1 MKERKYSVRINSVK
15 LKEGAILPIKLS
27 KSLDKLVNCEEG
39 KIIPLNKIEG
49 ERANV
54 FIKVTR
60 TGVDLITPNS
70 LIQCNLLYKGLNGAT
85 NPEGM
90 KLQPVASRIKVVWST
105 SVYLTENDWRSPKF
119 DLLTQISYNKI
130 RGLQL
135 CIGIDKKLDKDT
147 KEVLF
152 ETVKKHMQLFIK

>member
-1 MKERKYSVRINSVK
+1 MKEKKYSVRKNSIK

-27 KSLDKLVNCEEG
+27 KSLDKLEKCEEG
-39 KIIPLNKIEG
+39 RIIPLNNIEG

-60 TGVDLITPNS
+60 TGVDLITPTS

-90 KLQPVASRIKVVWST
+90 RLQPVASRIKVVWS
-105 SVYLTENDWRSPKF
+105 
-119 DLLTQISYNKI
+119 
-130 RGLQL
+130 
-135 CIGIDKKLDKDT
+135 
-147 KEVLF
+147 
-152 ETVKKHMQLFIK
+152 